1 MLFFNELMH
10 SYSIF
15 ISFNFYM
22 VDNHIKEDFEAPI
35 LLKMSKCSKIKTL
48 EHCGSRVIFLE

>member
-1 MLFFNELMH
+1 MLFFDELMH

-22 VDNHIKEDFEAPI
+22 VDNHIKEAFEAPI
-35 LLKMSKCSKIKTL
+35 LLRMSKCSKIK
-48 EHCGSRVIFLE
+48 EFEQCGSRVIFLE

>member
-22 VDNHIKEDFEAPI
+22 VDNHIKETFEAPI
-35 LLKMSKCSKIKTL
+35 LLRMSKCSKIKEL
-48 EHCGSRVIFLE
+48 EQCGSRLIFLE

>member
-35 LLKMSKCSKIKTL
+35 LLKMSKSSKIKTL